1 MTAGT
6 MITPD
11 EEWLHFWARV
21 ITAGSIFQPANIMFA
36 AVELDLFAHLPE
48 GGATAGEVAAAVGI
62 SPFNARLLLNTLTS
76 LGILLFDEPRYR
88 IPAEIVSFLSPGP
101 ATMLPSLRRFAYE
114 NGIWLRMAKILRG
127 EEKAP
132 DDYGDEFLN
141 NYSDKYPGLKLFNR
155 YCAGKVV
162 EANEEMIRS
171 ARRILDLGGGDG
183 VFAGRALDLNPSAS
197 YLLVELPNGV
207 KCQADLAK
215 HVESGRLEFRVG
227 DARTFEHEPVFDLV
241 VMNELTELFTK
252 EEKELVVRRA
262 LSVLAP
268 GGHLIAVKFSLE
280 ADGIEPASIAMLSL
294 RLSLMRPGVY
304 LETDEELG
312 RIFREAGF
320 VTVEVRQVELVKPN
334 EEGTGRNQKC
344 VAIGRKGA

>member
-1 MTAGT
+1 

-11 EEWLHFWARV
+11 EEWLFLWARV
-21 ITAGSIFQPANIMFA
+21 ITTGSIFQPANIMFA

-62 SPFNARLLLNTLTS
+62 SPFSARLLLNALSS
-76 LGILLFDEPRYR
+76 LGILLYDEPRYSV
-88 IPAEIVSFLSPGP
+88 PVEILSFLSPGP
-101 ATMLPSLRRFAYE
+101 ATMLPSMRRFAYE
-114 NGIWLRMAKILRG
+114 NGVWLRMAKILRD
-127 EEKAP
+127 EENAP

-162 EANEEMIRS
+162 AANQEIVRS
-171 ARRILDLGGGDG
+171 ATRILDLGGGDG
-183 VFAGRALDLNPSAS
+183 VFAGWALEMNPGAS
-197 YLLVELPNGV
+197 YLLVELANGV
-207 KCQADLAK
+207 KCHVDLAK
-215 HVESGRLEFRVG
+215 YIESGRLEFQVG
-227 DARTFEHEPVFDLV
+227 DARNFEHEPVFDLV

-252 EEKELVVRRA
+252 EEKALVVRRA
-262 LSVLAP
+262 LNVLAP
-268 GGHLIAVKFSLE
+268 GGHLIAIKFSLE
-280 ADGIEPASIAMLSL
+280 PDGVQPGSIAMLSL

-312 RIFREAGF
+312 QIFRDAGF
-320 VTVEVRQVELVKPN
+320 ETVAVQQVDLVKPT
-334 EEGTGRNQKC
+334 EEGTGRIKKC